1 MEGEHIYDC
10 PNCNQEV
17 DAMKKE
23 SQVQK
28 KISYKCLSC
37 GELTPKH
44 KALRLMEKKDGKRRR
59 SIFNDLDDN
68 IDPFTGEKLVEKVL
82 GNGWNELVPESKI

>member
-1 MEGEHIYDC
+1 MKDEHKFDC
-10 PNCNQEV
+10 PNCNEEV
-17 DAMKKE
+17 DAMNPE
-23 SQVQK
+23 SQNQK

-37 GELTPKH
+37 DELTTKH

-68 IDPFTGEKLVEKVL
+68 IDPFTGEKLVDKDL
-82 GNGWNELVPESKI
+82 GNGWMQLVPESQI